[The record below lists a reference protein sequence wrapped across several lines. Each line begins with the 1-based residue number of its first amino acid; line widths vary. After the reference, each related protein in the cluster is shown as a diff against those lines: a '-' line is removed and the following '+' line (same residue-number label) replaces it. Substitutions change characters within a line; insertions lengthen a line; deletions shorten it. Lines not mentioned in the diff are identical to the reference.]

1 MCGIDKVTFYDTW
14 KSIQGQKFWLSGEY
28 LTNYACKQ
36 EKQPPFLSAGVVLDF
51 FQQLAIWL
59 ILYSSEYQQNGF
71 LKKINRLQIIKWREI
86 PAWLHLT
93 LDVRARKDNSIFFEG
108 KIFSENQLI
117 VWLGELE
124 LSLVPFDNS
133 GNLEELKRL
142 GNFFLEV

>member
-59 ILYSSEYQQNGF
+59 ILYSSEYQQSGF
-71 LKKINRLQIIKWREI
+71 LKKINRLQILKWREI
-86 PAWLHLT
+86 PAWLHLP
-93 LDVRARKDNSIFFEG
+93 LDVRARKDNS
-108 KIFSENQLI
+108 
-117 VWLGELE
+117 
-124 LSLVPFDNS
+124 
-133 GNLEELKRL
+133 
-142 GNFFLEV
+142 NFFWRLDSNGTKNWIKDFETKASFIGGVTETQLRFQLFFD